1 MGGKIKIIA
10 VGGTIDK
17 VYFDD
22 KSLYQVGKPTIA
34 NMLSQAGV
42 TIKYEVD
49 SILHKDSLDMT
60 SEDRK
65 IVAKKIVEDQ
75 AKKIVVTHGTDTMV
89 KTAKRVKKALL
100 EAKENKTVVF
110 TGSMTPAMFKG
121 SDAEFNVGGA
131 IAAVQCL
138 PAGVYIVMSGK
149 VFEADTVVKNVDK
162 GRFEKI
168 K

>member
-22 KSLYQVGKPTIA
+22 KSLYQVGKPTIS
-34 NMLSQAGV
+34 NILTKAGV
-42 TIKYEVD
+42 TLKYEVD

-60 SEDRK
+60 ADDRK
-65 IVAKKIVEDQ
+65 LVANKVAEDKASKI
-75 AKKIVVTHGTDTMV
+75 IITHGTDTMV
-89 KTAKRVKKALL
+89 KTAKRVKKAIVEGKLR
-100 EAKENKTVVF
+100 KTVVF

-138 PAGVYIVMSGK
+138 PFGVYIVMSGK
-149 VFEADTVVKNVDK
+149 VFEADTVVKNVEK
-162 GRFEKI
+162 GCFEKI

>member
-1 MGGKIKIIA
+1 MGGKVKIIA

-22 KSLYQVGKPTIA
+22 KSLYQVGKPTITSI
-34 NMLSQAGV
+34 LTQAGV
-42 TIKYEVD
+42 TLKYEVD

-60 SEDRK
+60 DADRK
-65 IVAKKIVEDQ
+65 IVAKKVAEEK
-75 AKKIVVTHGTDTMV
+75 AKKIVITHGTDTMV
-89 KTAKRVKKALL
+89 KTAKRVKKELL
-100 EAKENKTVVF
+100 SSKLSKTVVF

-131 IAAVQCL
+131 LAAVQCL
-138 PAGVYIVMSGK
+138 PPGVYIVMSGK
-149 VFEADTVVKNVDK
+149 VFEADTVVKNVEK
-162 GRFEKI
+162 GRFEKV

>member
-1 MGGKIKIIA
+1 MSKIKIIA

-34 NMLSQAGV
+34 NILAQAGV
-42 TIKYEVD
+42 TVKFEVD

-60 SEDRK
+60 NEDRK
-65 IVAKKIVEDQ
+65 VVADKVLAQKEKRIVI
-75 AKKIVVTHGTDTMV
+75 THGTDTMV
-89 KTAKRVKKALL
+89 KTAKRVKKALV
-100 EAKENKTVVF
+100 EAKVKKTVVF
-110 TGSMTPAMFKG
+110 TGSMTPAVFKS

-138 PAGVYIVMSGK
+138 PSGVYIVMSGR
-149 VFEADTVVKNVDK
+149 VFEADTVVKNVEK